1 MILAASKHT
10 TPHLGKPHYKE
21 LASQKTVKKSV
32 KKSCSTLNLI
42 LSTILY
48 YNPDYT
54 EINKIGIREI
64 KLLAVVSG
72 GAEI

>member
-1 MILAASKHT
+1 MLD
-10 TPHLGKPHYKE
+10 
-21 LASQKTVKKSV
+21 
-32 KKSCSTLNLI
+32 
-42 LSTILY
+42 

-64 KLLAVVSG
+64 KLLAVVSD

>member
-1 MILAASKHT
+1 M
-10 TPHLGKPHYKE
+10 
-21 LASQKTVKKSV
+21 
-32 KKSCSTLNLI
+32 
-42 LSTILY
+42 LY

-72 GAEI
+72 GAEIWIPNVSFKSQYT

>member
-1 MILAASKHT
+1 M
-10 TPHLGKPHYKE
+10 
-21 LASQKTVKKSV
+21 
-32 KKSCSTLNLI
+32 
-42 LSTILY
+42 LY

-54 EINKIGIREI
+54 EINKIRIREI